1 MGCELSVK
9 GVYPME
15 GRKISFVV
23 LAMAGLLTA
32 CGSRV
37 WGDDSEIS
45 TALAFGEAE
54 ECTQNAKTR
63 EDTIVK
69 ISDCLSEQMPEI
81 DDWAAYVDL
90 KSDGQAYLYQTYDL
104 ETEEVYKDGAGSEYL
119 GEYYSVHVSE
129 MWEDHSVSWS
139 TFYVSVNFDKVLWK
153 DMVGLADSEFEV
165 YTLEEWRNSSYY
177 PSLDD

>member
-54 ECTQNAKTR
+54 E
-63 EDTIVK
+63 
-69 ISDCLSEQMPEI
+69 
-81 DDWAAYVDL
+81 
-90 KSDGQAYLYQTYDL
+90 
-104 ETEEVYKDGAGSEYL
+104 VYKDWAGSEYL

>member
-1 MGCELSVK
+1 
-9 GVYPME
+9 ME

-63 EDTIVK
+63 EDTIAV
-69 ISDCLSEQMPEI
+69 SYTHLTLPTTP
-81 DDWAAYVDL
+81 YV
-90 KSDGQAYLYQTYDL
+90 
-104 ETEEVYKDGAGSEYL
+104 
-119 GEYYSVHVSE
+119 
-129 MWEDHSVSWS
+129 
-139 TFYVSVNFDKVLWK
+139 
-153 DMVGLADSEFEV
+153 
-165 YTLEEWRNSSYY
+165 
-177 PSLDD
+177 

>member
-1 MGCELSVK
+1 
-9 GVYPME
+9 ME

-69 ISDCLSEQMPEI
+69 ISDCLSEQVPEI

-90 KSDGQAYLYQTYDL
+90 KSVGQAYLYQTYDL
-104 ETEEVYKDGAGSEYL
+104 ETEEVYKDGAGSE
-119 GEYYSVHVSE
+119 
-129 MWEDHSVSWS
+129 
-139 TFYVSVNFDKVLWK
+139 
-153 DMVGLADSEFEV
+153 
-165 YTLEEWRNSSYY
+165 
-177 PSLDD
+177 

>member
-1 MGCELSVK
+1 
-9 GVYPME
+9 ME

-23 LAMAGLLTA
+23 LAMAGLLSG

-37 WGDDSEIS
+37 WCDDSEYS
-45 TALAFGEAE
+45 TELAL
-54 ECTQNAKTR
+54 
-63 EDTIVK
+63 V
-69 ISDCLSEQMPEI
+69 
-81 DDWAAYVDL
+81 
-90 KSDGQAYLYQTYDL
+90 

>member
-1 MGCELSVK
+1 
-9 GVYPME
+9 ME

-69 ISDCLSEQMPEI
+69 ISDCLSEQVPEI

-90 KSDGQAYLYQTYDL
+90 KSDGQAYLYQTFQMVITDRQ
-104 ETEEVYKDGAGSEYL
+104 L
-119 GEYYSVHVSE
+119 GYGLVIQ
-129 MWEDHSVSWS
+129 
-139 TFYVSVNFDKVLWK
+139 VLWIM
-153 DMVGLADSEFEV
+153 DLHRIWQIS
-165 YTLEEWRNSSYY
+165 
-177 PSLDD
+177 

>member
-1 MGCELSVK
+1 
-9 GVYPME
+9 ME

-37 WGDDSEIS
+37 WGD
-45 TALAFGEAE
+45 
-54 ECTQNAKTR
+54 
-63 EDTIVK
+63 
-69 ISDCLSEQMPEI
+69 
-81 DDWAAYVDL
+81 WAAYVDL
-90 KSDGQAYLYQTYDL
+90 KNDGQAYLYQSYDL

-129 MWEDHSVSWS
+129 MWEDHSVSLS

>member
-1 MGCELSVK
+1 MPKHG
-9 GVYPME
+9 
-15 GRKISFVV
+15 KIR
-23 LAMAGLLTA
+23 LLKYQTA
-32 CGSRV
+32 FRNRCRR
-37 WGDDSEIS
+37 
-45 TALAFGEAE
+45 L
-54 ECTQNAKTR
+54 
-63 EDTIVK
+63 
-69 ISDCLSEQMPEI
+69 I

-165 YTLEEWRNSSYY
+165 YTFIRGVEKFVVLSK
-177 PSLDD
+177 P

>member
-1 MGCELSVK
+1 
-9 GVYPME
+9 ME

-54 ECTQNAKTR
+54 E
-63 EDTIVK
+63 
-69 ISDCLSEQMPEI
+69 
-81 DDWAAYVDL
+81 
-90 KSDGQAYLYQTYDL
+90 
-104 ETEEVYKDGAGSEYL
+104 VYKDWAGSEYL

>member
-1 MGCELSVK
+1 
-9 GVYPME
+9 ME

-69 ISDCLSEQMPEI
+69 ISDCLSEQVLEI

-104 ETEEVYKDGAGSEYL
+104 ETEEVYKDWAGSEYL

>member
-1 MGCELSVK
+1 
-9 GVYPME
+9 ME

-69 ISDCLSEQMPEI
+69 ISDCLSEQVPEI
-81 DDWAAYVDL
+81 DDWCRKPHRRNNRKIARNR
-90 KSDGQAYLYQTYDL
+90 
-104 ETEEVYKDGAGSEYL
+104 
-119 GEYYSVHVSE
+119 
-129 MWEDHSVSWS
+129 S
-139 TFYVSVNFDKVLWK
+139 T
-153 DMVGLADSEFEV
+153 
-165 YTLEEWRNSSYY
+165 
-177 PSLDD
+177 

>member
-1 MGCELSVK
+1 
-9 GVYPME
+9 ME

-63 EDTIVK
+63 EDTIV
-69 ISDCLSEQMPEI
+69 
-81 DDWAAYVDL
+81 
-90 KSDGQAYLYQTYDL
+90 
-104 ETEEVYKDGAGSEYL
+104 
-119 GEYYSVHVSE
+119 
-129 MWEDHSVSWS
+129 
-139 TFYVSVNFDKVLWK
+139 
-153 DMVGLADSEFEV
+153 
-165 YTLEEWRNSSYY
+165 
-177 PSLDD
+177 

>member
-1 MGCELSVK
+1 
-9 GVYPME
+9 ME

-69 ISDCLSEQMPEI
+69 ISDCLSEQVPEI

-90 KSDGQAYLYQTYDL
+90 KTPIRSRSFARMIQTCKQP
-104 ETEEVYKDGAGSEYL
+104 ERMSCV
-119 GEYYSVHVSE
+119 VS
-129 MWEDHSVSWS
+129 S
-139 TFYVSVNFDKVLWK
+139 N
-153 DMVGLADSEFEV
+153 GG
-165 YTLEEWRNSSYY
+165 
-177 PSLDD
+177 